1 MHRLKS
7 KFTILKLI
15 WFLFND
21 PADISPSWLWNLVFI
36 MWARSAVYVCVVCA
50 LHRGAWTKGVLA
62 KDWNTACEVYEHL
75 PRGDAFSNIHWDAFI
90 G

>member
-1 MHRLKS
+1 MHSLKI

-21 PADISPSWLWNLVFI
+21 PADTSPSWLLNHYVSEVCCECVCRVCTSEVPEPREL
-36 MWARSAVYVCVVCA
+36 AR
-50 LHRGAWTKGVLA
+50 
-62 KDWNTACEVYEHL
+62 DWNMACEVCEHL
-75 PRGDAFSNIHWDAFI
+75 PRGDSSSNIHWDAFI